1 MGYTFTNM
9 KAQIKVIALFI
20 FMAVVCTS
28 NAQTSAAPVE
38 NGHEVIDAEMENV
51 NEPGLIYGDQEI
63 AKGEMPQMLMEAEPA
78 SGGSGEMEY
87 IWMEYVKIG
96 KFPAQWY
103 PIPSATSSSF
113 QPGPLTKTTQFMRCA
128 RRAGSDTF
136 LNSNIVTVQM
146 ANTSI

>member
-1 MGYTFTNM
+1 MKQTFTNL
-9 KAQIKVIALFI
+9 KAQITVIALFA
-20 FMAVVCTS
+20 FMSVVGTT

-38 NGHEVIDAEMENV
+38 NGLGVVDAEMENV

-63 AKGEMPQMLMEAEPA
+63 AKGEMPQMLLDAEPA
-78 SGGSGEMEY
+78 SGGHGEVEY

-96 KFPAQWY
+96 KFSAQWY

-136 LNSNIVTVQM
+136 LNSNVVTVQM